1 MHPRHALGTS
11 LYFIGKK
18 LRTFEELV
26 ICAYDMESSIFNKG
40 TKVFLIYEVKKGKN
54 EINDNRKIA
63 NSVIN
68 EFISRVSIEV
78 FLQKKRNKLK
88 ESMMAK

>member
-1 MHPRHALGTS
+1 
-11 LYFIGKK
+11 
-18 LRTFEELV
+18 
-26 ICAYDMESSIFNKG
+26 MESSIFNKG

-88 ESMMAK
+88 ESMMAKWSIIQLLKKDRNFSIHFQTFMLQTC